1 MSYFDKSILKK
12 KKKDNYTSISNDFLQ
27 DPYISFEAKGLAS
40 SLSFKTWR
48 LGN

>member
-40 SLSFKTWR
+40 SLSSKT
-48 LGN
+48 